1 MKYMKK
7 FLTALLL
14 TSLFLAAEAQSDKAA
29 LKSSSRLFK
38 VKEDLTSVILI
49 IPKDSIVAVL
59 GSDSTY
65 LKVAYQNNEGYIFRR
80 DALLI
85 ADVVITTPPSK
96 PQTIQAEQQV
106 PATSQS
112 TRYKYLEGKYGT
124 TMGTRLYERK
134 IWKGMNS
141 GMLKD
146 SWGPAQKITRQVDG
160 NLIKEEWLYNKTWL
174 YLENN
179 MLIDWGPIKQ

>member
-1 MKYMKK
+1 MKK
-7 FLTALLL
+7 FLTLLL
-14 TSLFLAAEAQSDKAA
+14 FTSLFLAAEAQTDKAS

-38 VKEDLTSVILI
+38 EKDDLTSVILI
-49 IPKDSIVAVL
+49 IPKDSIVVVL

-65 LKVAYQNNEGYIFRR
+65 LKVEYQNNEGYIFKR
-80 DALLI
+80 DARVI
-85 ADVVITTPPSK
+85 VDVVITTPSPAQQSI
-96 PQTIQAEQQV
+96 PADPQV
-106 PATSQS
+106 PATAQS

-124 TMGTRLYERK
+124 TMGSRLYERK

-146 SWGPAQKITRQVDG
+146 SWGPPQKITREVDG

-179 MLIDWGPIKQ
+179 TLIDWGPVKQ

>member
-1 MKYMKK
+1 MKT
-7 FLTALLL
+7 FLSLLL
-14 TSLFLAAEAQSDKAA
+14 FTSLFLAAEAQTDKAS
-29 LKSSSRLFK
+29 LTSSSRLFK

-49 IPKDSIVAVL
+49 IPKDSIVDVL

-65 LKVAYQNNEGYIFRR
+65 LNVVFQNNEGYIFKR
-80 DALLI
+80 DARII
-85 ADVVITTPPSK
+85 ADVVRTTPPPR
-96 PQTIQAEQQV
+96 PQNIPADPQV
-106 PATSQS
+106 PASAQS

>member
-1 MKYMKK
+1 MKR

-14 TSLFLAAEAQSDKAA
+14 ASLFLAAEAQTDKAS

-38 VKEDLTSVILI
+38 EKEDLTSVILI
-49 IPKDSIVAVL
+49 IPKDSVVL
-59 GSDSTY
+59 VLDSDSTY
-65 LKVAYQNNEGYIFRR
+65 LKVEFQNNEGYIFRR
-80 DALLI
+80 DARI
-85 ADVVITTPPSK
+85 ISDVISTSPPPVPQNK
-96 PQTIQAEQQV
+96 PVDPQIS
-106 PATSQS
+106 ATSQS

-124 TMGTRLYERK
+124 TMGTRLYDRK

-179 MLIDWGPIKQ
+179 VLIDWGPVTK

>member
-1 MKYMKK
+1 MKK
-7 FLTALLL
+7 ILTVLLL
-14 TSLFLAAEAQSDKAA
+14 ASLFLAAEAQTDKAS

-38 VKEDLTSVILI
+38 EKEDLTSVILI
-49 IPKDSIVAVL
+49 IPKDSVVLVL

-65 LKVAYQNNEGYIFRR
+65 LKVEFQNNEGYIFRR
-80 DALLI
+80 DARII
-85 ADVVITTPPSK
+85 ADVVSTTPPIK
-96 PQTIQAEQQV
+96 PQSIPADPQI

-124 TMGTRLYERK
+124 TMGTRLYDRK

-179 MLIDWGPIKQ
+179 VLIDWGPVPK

>member
-1 MKYMKK
+1 MKK
-7 FLTALLL
+7 ILTALLL
-14 TSLFLAAEAQSDKAA
+14 ASLFLPAEAQSDKAA

-38 VKEDLTSVILI
+38 AKEDLTSVILI
-49 IPKDSIVAVL
+49 IPKDSIVAVT

-65 LKVAYQNNEGYIFRR
+65 LKVEYQNNVGYIFKR
-80 DALLI
+80 DARI
-85 ADVVITTPPSK
+85 IEEVVSTTPPPK
-96 PQTIQAEQQV
+96 TQNIPADPQVT
-106 PATSQS
+106 ATSQS

-179 MLIDWGPIKQ
+179 MLIDWGPVKQ